1 MQQKDIQAQQ
11 NYQRLVKELGPKP
24 NVLRD
29 LCRAFLVGGV
39 FSILAQVLFD
49 LFSKVEPSEGEAVAA
64 AQAGMILV
72 GAILTG
78 FGIYDRIA
86 EWGGAGA
93 AVPVTGFANTM
104 VAAAMDFHREGFILG
119 LGCKMFIIAGP
130 ILVYGVVAGFI
141 AGLLKVLVLGHL
153 H

>member
-1 MQQKDIQAQQ
+1 MQQKDIQAQKD
-11 NYQRLVKELGPKP
+11 YQRLVKELGPKP
-24 NVLRD
+24 KIARD
-29 LCRAFLVGGV
+29 LWRAFLLGGT

-78 FGIYDRIA
+78 FGVYDNIA

-93 AVPVTGFANTM
+93 AVPVTGFANTI

-119 LGCKMFIIAGP
+119 LGSKMFIIAGP
-130 ILVYGVVAGFI
+130 ILVYGVVAGFF
-141 AGLLKVLVLGHL
+141 AGLIKVLVLGLL